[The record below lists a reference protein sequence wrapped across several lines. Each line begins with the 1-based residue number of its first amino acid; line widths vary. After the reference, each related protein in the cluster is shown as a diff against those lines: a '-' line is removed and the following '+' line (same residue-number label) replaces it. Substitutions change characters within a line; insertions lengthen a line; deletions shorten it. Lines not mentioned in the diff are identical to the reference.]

1 MKKREATLD
10 IHFIMRYWTLITG
23 SVCTERDALSL
34 SLKKTEEMLK
44 IAEAAIEKL
53 ENEGVRHNVT
63 I

>member
-1 MKKREATLD
+1 
-10 IHFIMRYWTLITG
+10 MRYWTLITG